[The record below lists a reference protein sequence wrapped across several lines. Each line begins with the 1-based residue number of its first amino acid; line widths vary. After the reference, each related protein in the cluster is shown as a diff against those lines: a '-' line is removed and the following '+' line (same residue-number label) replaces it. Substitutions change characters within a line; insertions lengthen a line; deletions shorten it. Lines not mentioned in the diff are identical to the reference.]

1 MDGERYLRI
10 MEAADSI
17 NRRHGRHTVRP
28 LSMGRDRSWEMR
40 RGHLSGR
47 YTTRPDEI
55 LRVKA
60 C

>member
-1 MDGERYLRI
+1 MDGERYLRL
-10 MEAADSI
+10 MEAVDDI

-28 LSMGRDRSWEMR
+28 LAMG